1 MYKKNSFI
9 SFFNYFLGIFAAS
22 VTLSATLNIASN
34 TNINAQN
41 SPYSSLGIGNISPQ
55 GFAAQEFMGGVGV
68 SNTGSFIMN
77 NINPALI
84 ARNKNTILD
93 IALSGQQFNIKNSI
107 TSQKQSTGNISHIA
121 VLFPIYRKYWTT
133 QLGFKPYSNVEY
145 GYSRTARISGNQD
158 FTATYTYEGSGGLN
172 SFFWGNGFTVAK
184 NVYVGAKINYLFGN
198 ITNEIGTQVNVG
210 GADPKTILINRTV
223 FSSLLFNLG
232 AAATFPLKN
241 KKNINVGASFDL
253 GQTLGTK
260 RSTFNERRNANDGT
274 LSQDTLLF
282 NQKTNINL
290 PYKLRLGVSY
300 EKPSVYT
307 LGVDVFTQAWE
318 KYSDGTA
325 PNPDLKFQNSLGV
338 AVGGEFTPDFKSGNF
353 FKRSTYRMGAQYQKT
368 AYLLNGQ
375 SINEFGISF
384 GTSLPVG
391 ISQVGLTYINLGVT
405 LGQRGTTSAGLI
417 QENYFKVTLGA
428 TINDLLW
435 FNRPKI
441 E

>member
-1 MYKKNSFI
+1 MSNKI
-9 SFFNYFLGIFAAS
+9 SFSNFFIRIFAISITLS
-22 VTLSATLNIASN
+22 VTLNVASN
-34 TNINAQN
+34 INLNAQN
-41 SPYSSLGIGNISPQ
+41 SPYSSLGLGNISPQ
-55 GFAAQEFMGGVGV
+55 GFMAQEFMGGVGV

-93 IALSGQQFNIKNSI
+93 IALYGQQFSIKNSI
-107 TSQKQSTGNISHIA
+107 TKQQELTGSISHIA
-121 VLFPIYRKYWTT
+121 VLFPVYKKYWTT

-145 GYSRTARISGNQD
+145 LYTRTARIPGNQD

-172 SFFWGNGFTVAK
+172 SFFWGNGFTITK

-198 ITNEIGTQVNVG
+198 ITNEVGTQVNVG
-210 GADPKTILINRTV
+210 GADPKTILSNRVV
-223 FSSLLFNLG
+223 FSNILLNLG

-241 KKNINVGASFDL
+241 KSNINVGASFDL
-253 GQTLGTK
+253 GQNIGVK
-260 RSTFNERRNANDGT
+260 RSIFSERRDPTNAT
-274 LSQDTLLF
+274 LSQDTLLL
-282 NQKTNINL
+282 NSKVNINL

-300 EKPSVYT
+300 EKPSTYT
-307 LGVDVFTQAWE
+307 FGVDVFTQAW
-318 KYSDGTA
+318 KNYSDGTT
-325 PNPDLKFQNSLGV
+325 PNPDLKFQNSTGV
-338 AVGGEFTPDFKSGNF
+338 AVGAEITPNFKSGNF
-353 FKRSTYRMGAQYQKT
+353 FKRSTYRLGTQYQKT

-391 ISQVGLTYINLGVT
+391 ISQVGLTYINLGLT
-405 LGQRGTTSAGLI
+405 LGQRGTTNVGLI
-417 QENYFKVTLGA
+417 QENYFKITLGA

>member
-1 MYKKNSFI
+1 M
-9 SFFNYFLGIFAAS
+9 
-22 VTLSATLNIASN
+22 LNIASN
-34 TNINAQN
+34 ININAQN

-55 GFAAQEFMGGVGV
+55 GFMAQEFMGGVGV

-93 IALSGQQFNIKNSI
+93 VALYAQQFSIKNSI
-107 TSQKQSTGNISHIA
+107 QKQQELTGNISHIA
-121 VLFPIYRKYWTT
+121 VAFPIYKQYWTT

-145 GYSRTARISGNQD
+145 LYTRTARVTGNQD

-184 NVYVGAKINYLFGN
+184 NVYLGAKINYLFGN
-198 ITNEIGTQVNVG
+198 ITNEVGTQVNVG
-210 GADPKTILINRTV
+210 GADPKTVLINRTV
-223 FSSLLFNLG
+223 FSNILLNLG

-241 KKNINVGASFDL
+241 KNNINIGASFDL
-253 GQTLGTK
+253 GQSLGVK
-260 RSTFNERRNANDGT
+260 RNSFNERRSTNNGT
-274 LSQDTLLF
+274 ISQDTLLI

-290 PYKLRLGVSY
+290 PYKLRLGISY

-307 LGVDVFTQAWE
+307 FGVDVFTQAW
-318 KYSDGTA
+318 KNYSDGTL
-325 PNPDLKFQNSLGV
+325 PNPALQFQNSLGMS
-338 AVGGEFTPDFKSGNF
+338 VGGEFTPNFKSNNF
-353 FKRSTYRMGAQYQKT
+353 FRRSTYRMGAQYQKT

-391 ISQVGLTYINLGVT
+391 ISQVGITYINLGLTV
-405 LGQRGTTSAGLI
+405 GQRGNTNAGLI
-417 QENYFKVTLGA
+417 QENYFKLTLGA

>member
-1 MYKKNSFI
+1 M
-9 SFFNYFLGIFAAS
+9 
-22 VTLSATLNIASN
+22 LNVASN
-34 TNINAQN
+34 INTNAQN
-41 SPYSSLGIGNISPQ
+41 SPYSSLGLGNISPQ

-77 NINPALI
+77 NINPALLS
-84 ARNKNTILD
+84 RNKNTILD
-93 IALSGQQFNIKNSI
+93 IALYGQIFTIKNS
-107 TSQKQSTGNISHIA
+107 TKEQQESTGNISHIA
-121 VLFPIYRKYWTT
+121 LVFPIYKKYWTT

-145 GYSRTARISGNQD
+145 LYTRIARISGNQD
-158 FTATYTYEGSGGLN
+158 FTATYTYQGTGGLN
-172 SFFWGNGFTVAK
+172 TFFWGNGFTVAK

-210 GADPKTILINRTV
+210 GADPKTILTNRTV
-223 FSSLLFNLG
+223 FSNILLNLG
-232 AAATFPLKN
+232 VAATFPLKN

-253 GQTLGTK
+253 GQNLGVK
-260 RSTFNERRNANDGT
+260 RSAFNERRNANDGT
-274 LSQDTLLF
+274 ISQDTLSI
-282 NQKTNINL
+282 NQKTDINI

-300 EKPSVYT
+300 EKPSAYT
-307 LGVDVFTQAWE
+307 FGVDVFTQAW
-318 KYSDGTA
+318 KNYSDGST

-338 AVGGEFTPDFKSGNF
+338 AIGGEITPNFKSANF
-353 FKRSTYRMGAQYQKT
+353 FKRSTYRMGAQYQQT

-391 ISQVGLTYINLGVT
+391 ISQVGLTYINLGLTV
-405 LGQRGTTSAGLI
+405 GQRGTTSAGLI

>member
-1 MYKKNSFI
+1 MSKKNSFS
-9 SFFNYFLGIFAAS
+9 SFFIQIFAIS
-22 VTLSATLNIASN
+22 ITLVISLNVVA
-34 TNINAQN
+34 NAQN
-41 SPYSSLGIGNISPQ
+41 SPYSSLGLGNISPQ
-55 GFAAQEFMGGVGV
+55 GFMAQEFMGGVGV

-93 IALSGQQFNIKNSI
+93 IALYGQQFNIKNS
-107 TSQKQSTGNISHIA
+107 TTKQQESTGNISHIA
-121 VLFPIYRKYWTT
+121 VLFPVYKKYWTT

-145 GYSRTARISGNQD
+145 IYARTARIAGNSD

-172 SFFWGNGFTVAK
+172 SFFWGNGFTIAK
-184 NVYVGAKINYLFGN
+184 NLYVGAKINYLFGN

-210 GADPKTILINRTV
+210 GADPKTILTNRTV
-223 FSSLLFNLG
+223 FSNILVNLG

-241 KKNINVGASFDL
+241 KKNINIGASFDL
-253 GQTLGTK
+253 GQNLGVK
-260 RSTFNERRNANDGT
+260 RSTFNERKDANSGII
-274 LSQDTLLF
+274 SQDTLLI
-282 NQKTNINL
+282 NQKANINL
-290 PYKLRLGVSY
+290 PYKLRLGISY
-300 EKPSVYT
+300 EKPSAYT
-307 LGVDVFTQAWE
+307 FGVDVFTQAW
-318 KYSDGTA
+318 KNYSDGTT
-325 PNPDLKFQNSLGV
+325 PNPDLQFQNSNGI
-338 AVGGEFTPDFKSGNF
+338 AVGAEVTPNFKSGNF
-353 FKRSTYRMGAQYQKT
+353 FKRSTYRMGAQYQQT

-391 ISQVGLTYINLGVT
+391 ISQVGLTYINLGLTV
-405 LGQRGTTSAGLI
+405 GQRGTTNAGLI
-417 QENYFKVTLGA
+417 QENYIKVTLGA